1 MVFGL
6 TLVMTEPAGSP
17 RSSARPSSSLIRG
30 ADEEWIS
37 AASSVDVPGVGMA
50 DSFNMAQAFDISAGS
65 TTTGGQSRPAIIN
78 PANVTVSSTPGGS
91 AAGWV
96 SGPSSPDFSSMGPY
110 SPNRKIANQGRNTS
124 TSRGTVNGVLPACGN
139 IRYGALNSVDDDGDL
154 PACPRNLCGYLPAFS
169 GQLYHPFS
177 PPARNAG
184 WNQRDR

>member
-1 MVFGL
+1 MDIRRKQRGRPRYRNGGQLQHGSGVRYLRRINNNRRPKPPGGHQSRQML
-6 TLVMTEPAGSP
+6 RSPAPPGGRPPAGCP
-17 RSSARPSSSLIRG
+17 
-30 ADEEWIS
+30 
-37 AASSVDVPGVGMA
+37 
-50 DSFNMAQAFDISAGS
+50 
-65 TTTGGQSRPAIIN
+65 
-78 PANVTVSSTPGGS
+78 
-91 AAGWV
+91 
-96 SGPSSPDFSSMGPY
+96 GPSSPDFSSMGPY
-110 SPNRKIANQGRNTS
+110 SSNRKIANQGRNTS